1 MDVRSDK
8 EKIKKLELLMD
19 QNPNWTVGGLVKE
32 IGESPRWVRA
42 KIKGIELAKK
52 IKKKLEDNPDI
63 TVSMIAEELDVF
75 PAQVYHQ
82 IQLHGMDYS
91 ERKHTKINDRV
102 VENLK
107 TLVSKHPDWTVS
119 QLSKELDVSATSVW
133 HIIKDNNIE
142 YTPKVIKNKVDVEK
156 LKEEIKSNP
165 QWSVKQ
171 LAEKLGVSE
180 NTIRRKIEKYNIEYT
195 PKVIKNKV
203 DVEKLKEEI
212 KSNPQWSVKQLAE
225 KLGVSENTIRRKI
238 EKYNIEYT
246 PKVIKNK
253 VDVEKLKEEI
263 KNNPQWSVK
272 QLAEKLGVSE
282 NTIRRKIEKYNIEY
296 TPKVIKNKVDVEK
309 LKEEIKN
316 NPKWTVKQLAEKFGV
331 AENTIR
337 RNIEKHN
344 IVRD

>member
-119 QLSKELDVSATSVW
+119 KLSKELDVSATSVW

-156 LKEEIKSNP
+156 LKEEIKRNP
-165 QWSVKQ
+165 QWSV
-171 LAEKLGVSE
+171 
-180 NTIRRKIEKYNIEYT
+180 N
-195 PKVIKNKV
+195 
-203 DVEKLKEEI
+203 
-212 KSNPQWSVKQLAE
+212 
-225 KLGVSENTIRRKI
+225 
-238 EKYNIEYT
+238 
-246 PKVIKNK
+246 
-253 VDVEKLKEEI
+253 
-263 KNNPQWSVK
+263 